1 MRPVLKIRRVPIA
14 LRLFLTVLLTTL
26 VITTVSLGVLHWTMQ
41 KNFARYVADVEMQKL
56 DHLIENLA
64 DVYGVYQD
72 WGNAVQAQILQIEGD
87 AAPDDYDKLSRW
99 WLRRQYD
106 IALQQ
111 RYFKEHTM
119 VATLGQTD
127 GAVHKSQ
134 LDKEELKI
142 LEENL
147 PSAYQP
153 FEGLKFPLSSNQNLY
168 RPSDR
173 KANKPPIGKDKGH
186 LSAGHEAPASA
197 AKEASTRDPMRTVNP
212 QNGKKIFV
220 SLPDRLGLSSRLSLY
235 DAKQQFILGEPSDD
249 QVSYRPILVN
259 DEVVGYLG
267 LKPVLDQDDALSI
280 NFFSNQKRY
289 LVLIYIFTFLS
300 SLVAALL
307 LATYF
312 KTPIQ
317 RLLNATRELTKGNYQ
332 HQVVINRNDEL
343 GDLSTELNQLAV
355 ILDQH
360 ETSRRQWVADTS
372 HELKTPLAVLQAQ
385 IEAMQDGIR
394 KPTPEHF
401 EAMLRQVTSLK
412 KLTQDLAD
420 LAQAEAQQLKCYF
433 AEIDPWLVVLQEIEN
448 FKPKFEQADLTISA
462 TGEGAKLQLD
472 IDRFKQIMVNLLGNS
487 IRYTEAGG
495 EVQVHTEQDAD
506 SWSVIVDDS
515 PLGLSDEQIV
525 HLGERFYRVD
535 NSRTRST
542 GGTGLGLALSG
553 KIAQTLGG
561 QLTFDHSPLG
571 GLRCKL
577 TFSKH
582 TKV

>member
-1 MRPVLKIRRVPIA
+1 MKIRRVPIA

-56 DHLIENLA
+56 DHVISNLA
-64 DVYGVYQD
+64 GVYTVYHD
-72 WGNAVQAQILQIEGD
+72 WGNAIQAQILQIEGK
-87 AAPDDYDKLSRW
+87 AAPDDYDRLSRW

-111 RYFKEHTM
+111 RYFQDNSLM
-119 VATLGQTD
+119 NV
-127 GAVHKSQ
+127 SPN
-134 LDKEELKI
+134 LDKAGQHKPILDEAELKMI
-142 LEENL
+142 ELNL
-147 PSAYQP
+147 PSEYQP
-153 FEGLKFPLSSNQNLY
+153 FEGLQFPLSSNQNMF
-168 RPSDR
+168 RP
-173 KANKPPIGKDKGH
+173 DKKNEGTQTD
-186 LSAGHEAPASA
+186 
-197 AKEASTRDPMRTVNP
+197 STPS
-212 QNGKKIFV
+212 QSKKKQFI
-220 SLPDRLGLSSRLSLY
+220 SMPDRLGLSSRLSLY
-235 DAKQQFILGEPSDD
+235 DANRQFVVGEPSDIP
-249 QVSYRPILVN
+249 VSYRPIMVN
-259 DEVVGYLG
+259 NKVVGYLG

-289 LVLIYIFTFLS
+289 LLLVYGLTFLT
-300 SLVAALL
+300 SLIAALL

-312 KTPIQ
+312 KKPIQ
-317 RLLNATRELTKGNYQ
+317 RLLNATRELTKGHYQ
-332 HQVVINRNDEL
+332 HQVKINRNDEL
-343 GDLSTELNQLAV
+343 GDLSTEINQLAV

-360 ETSRRQWVADTS
+360 ERSRRQWVADTS

-420 LAQAEAQQLKCYF
+420 LAQAEAQQLTCYL
-433 AEIDPWLVVLQEIEN
+433 AEVNPWNVVLQEVEN
-448 FKPKFEQADLTISA
+448 FKPKFAQANLSISVQ
-462 TGEGAKLQLD
+462 GEGANLQLD

-495 EVQVHTEQDAD
+495 EVRVHTEQSATH
-506 SWSVIVDDS
+506 WSVIVDDS
-515 PLGLSDEQIV
+515 PFGLTDEQLAR
-525 HLGERFYRVD
+525 LGERFYRVD
-535 NSRTRST
+535 DSRTRST

-553 KIAQTLGG
+553 KIAQALGG
-561 QLTFDHSPLG
+561 KLSFEHSPLG

-577 TFSKH
+577 TFPKQLNS
-582 TKV
+582 

>member
-1 MRPVLKIRRVPIA
+1 MNIRRVPIA

-56 DHLIENLA
+56 DHVISNLA
-64 DVYGVYQD
+64 GVYSVYHD
-72 WGNAVQAQILQIEGD
+72 WGNAIQAQILQIEGT
-87 AAPDDYDKLSRW
+87 AAPDDYDRLSRW

-111 RYFKEHTM
+111 RYFQEN
-119 VATLGQTD
+119 TLISVSPGLNKTEQS
-127 GAVHKSQ
+127 KPI
-134 LDKEELKI
+134 LDAEELGMME
-142 LEENL
+142 LNL
-147 PSAYQP
+147 PSEYQP
-153 FEGLKFPLSSNQNLY
+153 FEGLKFPLSSNQNIF
-168 RPSDR
+168 RPDR
-173 KANKPPIGKDKGH
+173 KSEAKPGDTAQRP
-186 LSAGHEAPASA
+186 
-197 AKEASTRDPMRTVNP
+197 N
-212 QNGKKIFV
+212 QNQNQSQNQNQNQKKQFI

-235 DAKQQFILGEPSDD
+235 DANKQFVVGEPSDIP
-249 QVSYRPILVN
+249 VSYRPIMVN
-259 DEVVGYLG
+259 DKIVGYLG
-267 LKPVLDQDDALSI
+267 LKPVLDQDDASSI

-289 LVLIYIFTFLS
+289 LLLVYGLTFLT
-300 SLVAALL
+300 SLIAALL

-317 RLLNATRELTKGNYQ
+317 RLLQGTRELTKGNFQ
-332 HQVVINRNDEL
+332 HQVKVNRNDEL
-343 GDLSTELNQLAV
+343 GDLSTELNHLAV

-360 ETSRRQWVADTS
+360 EQSRRQWVADTS

-401 EAMLRQVTSLK
+401 ESMLRQVTSLK

-433 AEIDPWLVVLQEIEN
+433 AEVNPWNVVLQEVEN
-448 FKPKFEQADLTISA
+448 FKPKFAQADLSVSVQ
-462 TGEGAKLQLD
+462 GEGANLQLD

-495 EVQVHTEQDAD
+495 EVHLHTEQ
-506 SWSVIVDDS
+506 SETEWSVIVDDS
-515 PLGLSDEQIV
+515 PLGLSDEQLAR
-525 HLGERFYRVD
+525 LGERFYRVD
-535 NSRTRST
+535 DSRTRST

-553 KIAQTLGG
+553 KIAQALGG
-561 QLTFDHSPLG
+561 QLSFDHSPLG

-577 TFSKH
+577 TFPKQLN
-582 TKV
+582 K